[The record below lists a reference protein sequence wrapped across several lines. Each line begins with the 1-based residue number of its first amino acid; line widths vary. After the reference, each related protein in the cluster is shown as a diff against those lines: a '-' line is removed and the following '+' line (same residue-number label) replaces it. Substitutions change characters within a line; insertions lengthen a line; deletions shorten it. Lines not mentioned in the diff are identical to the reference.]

1 MDTVQKLFRFL
12 DESPTCYHAAANA
25 KAALTAAG
33 AVELRESEQW
43 KLEKGTLYV
52 VERGDSALVAF
63 RVPEGPFHGF
73 LMAAAHS
80 DSPTFKVR
88 ETAEAASAGN
98 TLRLSV
104 EPYGGGVWRGWL
116 DRPLS
121 VAGRVVIR
129 QGDRLVSR
137 LVNIDRDLLVIPGV
151 AIHMDR
157 SVNKG
162 AELNPAVDLLPLLGC
177 GKEPGAFRKLI
188 AEAAGVRE
196 EHLLS
201 TELFLYPRTKAVQTG
216 LNGEF
221 IVSPRLDDLQCVF
234 GCLEGFLAAK
244 PGGSLPVLAVFN
256 NEEVGSNTRQG
267 ADSTFLTDVLERIA
281 HGCGLDSEAWK
292 AAVANSFMVSADNA
306 HAIHPDHPEYADKGE
321 CPVLGGG
328 IVINHK
334 IYSGA
339 HGVGSELGHMTVQCE
354 GRKCTCGS
362 VGCWEQYSSATAL
375 IRQGREAVEGHPE
388 SLILKKV
395 NGDASKIEA
404 RTIIDAAREGDPI
417 ACQVYDKYIYYLA
430 IGIVAI
436 INAFDPEVIV
446 LGGGVSKAGD
456 FLLEPL
462 RKKVAEYVFYKDLP
476 YAEIKIATLGND
488 AGIIGAAMLGK

>member
-25 KAALTAAG
+25 KAALMAAG

-281 HGCGLDSEAWK
+281 HGCGLDNEAWK

-306 HAIHPDHPEYADKGE
+306 HAIHPAHPEYADKGE
-321 CPVLGGG
+321 FPVLGGG
-328 IVINHK
+328 IVIKYNANQR
-334 IYSGA
+334 YTTDAVSGA
-339 HGVGSELGHMTVQCE
+339 VFQAICQEAGVPVQ
-354 GRKCTCGS
+354 R
-362 VGCWEQYSSATAL
+362 YSNRA
-375 IRQGREAVEGHPE
+375 
-388 SLILKKV
+388 
-395 NGDASKIEA
+395 
-404 RTIIDAAREGDPI
+404 
-417 ACQVYDKYIYYLA
+417 
-430 IGIVAI
+430 
-436 INAFDPEVIV
+436 
-446 LGGGVSKAGD
+446 
-456 FLLEPL
+456 
-462 RKKVAEYVFYKDLP
+462 DLP
-476 YAEIKIATLGND
+476 GGSTLGNISTAHLSVPTVD
-488 AGIIGAAMLGK
+488 IGLPQLAMHSVCETAGAADTDYLVKAMTAYFSRDFHRDRDGGIVF

>member
-306 HAIHPDHPEYADKGE
+306 HAIHPAHPEYADKGE
-321 CPVLGGG
+321 FPVLGGG
-328 IVINHK
+328 IVIKYNANQR
-334 IYSGA
+334 YTTDAVSGA
-339 HGVGSELGHMTVQCE
+339 VFQAICQEAGVPVQ
-354 GRKCTCGS
+354 R
-362 VGCWEQYSSATAL
+362 YSNRA
-375 IRQGREAVEGHPE
+375 
-388 SLILKKV
+388 
-395 NGDASKIEA
+395 
-404 RTIIDAAREGDPI
+404 
-417 ACQVYDKYIYYLA
+417 
-430 IGIVAI
+430 
-436 INAFDPEVIV
+436 
-446 LGGGVSKAGD
+446 
-456 FLLEPL
+456 
-462 RKKVAEYVFYKDLP
+462 DLP
-476 YAEIKIATLGND
+476 GGSTLGNISTAHLSVPTVD
-488 AGIIGAAMLGK
+488 IGLPQLAMHSVCETAGAADTDLLVKAMTAYFSRDFHLDRDDGIVF

>member
-121 VAGRVVIR
+121 VAGRVMIR

-256 NEEVGSNTRQG
+256 NEEVGSSTRQG

-281 HGCGLDSEAWK
+281 HGCGLDSEGWK

-306 HAIHPDHPEYADKGE
+306 HAIHPAHPEYADKGE

-328 IVINHK
+328 IVIKYNANQR
-334 IYSGA
+334 YTTDAVSGA
-339 HGVGSELGHMTVQCE
+339 VFQAICQEAGVPVQ
-354 GRKCTCGS
+354 R
-362 VGCWEQYSSATAL
+362 YSNRA
-375 IRQGREAVEGHPE
+375 
-388 SLILKKV
+388 
-395 NGDASKIEA
+395 
-404 RTIIDAAREGDPI
+404 
-417 ACQVYDKYIYYLA
+417 
-430 IGIVAI
+430 
-436 INAFDPEVIV
+436 
-446 LGGGVSKAGD
+446 
-456 FLLEPL
+456 
-462 RKKVAEYVFYKDLP
+462 DLP
-476 YAEIKIATLGND
+476 GGSTLGNISTAHLSVPTVD
-488 AGIIGAAMLGK
+488 IGLPQLAMHSCYETAGARDIVSLIRLMEEFYASHFEETASGTLAICK

>member
-1 MDTVQKLFRFL
+1 MVQKLFRFL

-281 HGCGLDSEAWK
+281 HGCGLDSDAWK
-292 AAVANSFMVSADNA
+292 AAIANSFMVSADNA
-306 HAIHPDHPEYADKGE
+306 HAIHPAHPEYADKGE
-321 CPVLGGG
+321 FPVLGGG
-328 IVINHK
+328 IVIKYNANQR
-334 IYSGA
+334 YTTDAVSGA
-339 HGVGSELGHMTVQCE
+339 VFQAICQEAGVPVQ
-354 GRKCTCGS
+354 R
-362 VGCWEQYSSATAL
+362 YSNRA
-375 IRQGREAVEGHPE
+375 
-388 SLILKKV
+388 
-395 NGDASKIEA
+395 
-404 RTIIDAAREGDPI
+404 
-417 ACQVYDKYIYYLA
+417 
-430 IGIVAI
+430 
-436 INAFDPEVIV
+436 
-446 LGGGVSKAGD
+446 
-456 FLLEPL
+456 
-462 RKKVAEYVFYKDLP
+462 DLP
-476 YAEIKIATLGND
+476 GGSTLGNISTAHLSVPTVD
-488 AGIIGAAMLGK
+488 IGLPQLAMHSVCETAGAADTDLLVKAMAAYFSRDFHLDRDGGIVF

>member
-12 DESPTCYHAAANA
+12 DESPTCYHAASNA

-52 VERGDSALVAF
+52 VERGDSALMAF

-234 GCLEGFLAAK
+234 GCLEGF
-244 PGGSLPVLAVFN
+244 
-256 NEEVGSNTRQG
+256 
-267 ADSTFLTDVLERIA
+267 
-281 HGCGLDSEAWK
+281 
-292 AAVANSFMVSADNA
+292 
-306 HAIHPDHPEYADKGE
+306 
-321 CPVLGGG
+321 
-328 IVINHK
+328 
-334 IYSGA
+334 
-339 HGVGSELGHMTVQCE
+339 
-354 GRKCTCGS
+354 
-362 VGCWEQYSSATAL
+362 
-375 IRQGREAVEGHPE
+375 
-388 SLILKKV
+388 
-395 NGDASKIEA
+395 
-404 RTIIDAAREGDPI
+404 
-417 ACQVYDKYIYYLA
+417 
-430 IGIVAI
+430 
-436 INAFDPEVIV
+436 
-446 LGGGVSKAGD
+446 
-456 FLLEPL
+456 
-462 RKKVAEYVFYKDLP
+462 
-476 YAEIKIATLGND
+476 
-488 AGIIGAAMLGK
+488 

>member
-25 KAALTAAG
+25 KAALAAAG

-177 GKEPGAFRKLI
+177 GKEPGTFRKLI

-281 HGCGLDSEAWK
+281 HGCGLDSEGWK

-306 HAIHPDHPEYADKGE
+306 HAIHPAHPEYADKGE
-321 CPVLGGG
+321 FPVLGGG
-328 IVINHK
+328 IVIKYNANQR
-334 IYSGA
+334 YTTDAVSGA
-339 HGVGSELGHMTVQCE
+339 VFQAICQEAGVPVQ
-354 GRKCTCGS
+354 R
-362 VGCWEQYSSATAL
+362 YSNRA
-375 IRQGREAVEGHPE
+375 
-388 SLILKKV
+388 
-395 NGDASKIEA
+395 
-404 RTIIDAAREGDPI
+404 
-417 ACQVYDKYIYYLA
+417 
-430 IGIVAI
+430 
-436 INAFDPEVIV
+436 
-446 LGGGVSKAGD
+446 
-456 FLLEPL
+456 
-462 RKKVAEYVFYKDLP
+462 DLP
-476 YAEIKIATLGND
+476 GGSTLGNISTAHLSVPTVD
-488 AGIIGAAMLGK
+488 IGLPQLAMHSVCETAGAADTEYLVKAMTAYFSQDFHYDSDGGITL

>member
-43 KLEKGTLYV
+43 KLEKGTLSV

-292 AAVANSFMVSADNA
+292 AAIANSFMVSADNA
-306 HAIHPDHPEYADKGE
+306 HAIHPAHPEYADKGE
-321 CPVLGGG
+321 FPVLGGG
-328 IVINHK
+328 IVIKYNANQR
-334 IYSGA
+334 YTTDAVSGA
-339 HGVGSELGHMTVQCE
+339 VFQAICQEAGVPVQ
-354 GRKCTCGS
+354 R
-362 VGCWEQYSSATAL
+362 YSNRA
-375 IRQGREAVEGHPE
+375 
-388 SLILKKV
+388 
-395 NGDASKIEA
+395 
-404 RTIIDAAREGDPI
+404 
-417 ACQVYDKYIYYLA
+417 
-430 IGIVAI
+430 
-436 INAFDPEVIV
+436 
-446 LGGGVSKAGD
+446 
-456 FLLEPL
+456 
-462 RKKVAEYVFYKDLP
+462 DLP
-476 YAEIKIATLGND
+476 GGSTLGNISTAHLSVPTVD
-488 AGIIGAAMLGK
+488 IGLPQLAMHSVCETAGAADTEHLVKAMTAYFSRDFHRDRDGGIVF

>member
-306 HAIHPDHPEYADKGE
+306 HAIHPAHPEYADKGE
-321 CPVLGGG
+321 FPVLGGG
-328 IVINHK
+328 IVIKYNANQR
-334 IYSGA
+334 YTTDAVSGA
-339 HGVGSELGHMTVQCE
+339 VFQAICQEAGVPVQ
-354 GRKCTCGS
+354 R
-362 VGCWEQYSSATAL
+362 YSNRA
-375 IRQGREAVEGHPE
+375 
-388 SLILKKV
+388 
-395 NGDASKIEA
+395 
-404 RTIIDAAREGDPI
+404 
-417 ACQVYDKYIYYLA
+417 
-430 IGIVAI
+430 
-436 INAFDPEVIV
+436 
-446 LGGGVSKAGD
+446 
-456 FLLEPL
+456 
-462 RKKVAEYVFYKDLP
+462 DLP
-476 YAEIKIATLGND
+476 GGSTLGNISTAHLSVPTVD
-488 AGIIGAAMLGK
+488 IGLPQLAMHSVCETAGAADTDYLVNAMTAYFSRDFHRDRDGGIVF

>member
-306 HAIHPDHPEYADKGE
+306 HAIHPAHPEYADKGE
-321 CPVLGGG
+321 FPVLGGG
-328 IVINHK
+328 IVIKYNANQR
-334 IYSGA
+334 YTTDAVSGA
-339 HGVGSELGHMTVQCE
+339 VFQAICQEAGVPVQ
-354 GRKCTCGS
+354 R
-362 VGCWEQYSSATAL
+362 YSNRA
-375 IRQGREAVEGHPE
+375 
-388 SLILKKV
+388 
-395 NGDASKIEA
+395 
-404 RTIIDAAREGDPI
+404 
-417 ACQVYDKYIYYLA
+417 
-430 IGIVAI
+430 
-436 INAFDPEVIV
+436 
-446 LGGGVSKAGD
+446 
-456 FLLEPL
+456 
-462 RKKVAEYVFYKDLP
+462 DLP
-476 YAEIKIATLGND
+476 GGSTLGNISTAHLSVPTVD
-488 AGIIGAAMLGK
+488 IGLPQLAMHSICETAGAADTDHLVKAMTAYFSRDFHRDRDGGIVF

>member
-1 MDTVQKLFRFL
+1 MDTVQKLLRFL

-25 KAALTAAG
+25 KAILTAAG
-33 AVELRESEQW
+33 AVELRESKQW

-177 GKEPGAFRKLI
+177 GKEPGTFRKLI

-281 HGCGLDSEAWK
+281 HGCGLDSDAWK
-292 AAVANSFMVSADNA
+292 AAIANSFMVSADNA
-306 HAIHPDHPEYADKGE
+306 HAIHPAHPEYADKGE
-321 CPVLGGG
+321 FPVLGGG
-328 IVINHK
+328 IVIKYNANQR
-334 IYSGA
+334 YTTDAVSGA
-339 HGVGSELGHMTVQCE
+339 VFQAICQEAGVPVQ
-354 GRKCTCGS
+354 R
-362 VGCWEQYSSATAL
+362 YSNRA
-375 IRQGREAVEGHPE
+375 
-388 SLILKKV
+388 
-395 NGDASKIEA
+395 
-404 RTIIDAAREGDPI
+404 
-417 ACQVYDKYIYYLA
+417 
-430 IGIVAI
+430 
-436 INAFDPEVIV
+436 
-446 LGGGVSKAGD
+446 
-456 FLLEPL
+456 
-462 RKKVAEYVFYKDLP
+462 DLP
-476 YAEIKIATLGND
+476 GGSTLGNISTAHLSVPTVD
-488 AGIIGAAMLGK
+488 IGLPQLAMHSVCETAGAADTDLLVKAMAAYFSRDFHLDRDGGIVF

>member
-256 NEEVGSNTRQG
+256 NEEVGSSTRQG

-281 HGCGLDSEAWK
+281 HGCGLDSEGWK

-306 HAIHPDHPEYADKGE
+306 HAIHPAHPEYADKGE
-321 CPVLGGG
+321 FPVLGGG
-328 IVINHK
+328 IVIKYNANQR
-334 IYSGA
+334 YTTDAVSGA
-339 HGVGSELGHMTVQCE
+339 VFQAICQEAGVPVQ
-354 GRKCTCGS
+354 R
-362 VGCWEQYSSATAL
+362 YSNRA
-375 IRQGREAVEGHPE
+375 
-388 SLILKKV
+388 
-395 NGDASKIEA
+395 
-404 RTIIDAAREGDPI
+404 
-417 ACQVYDKYIYYLA
+417 
-430 IGIVAI
+430 
-436 INAFDPEVIV
+436 
-446 LGGGVSKAGD
+446 
-456 FLLEPL
+456 
-462 RKKVAEYVFYKDLP
+462 DLP
-476 YAEIKIATLGND
+476 GGSTLGNISTAHLSVPTVD
-488 AGIIGAAMLGK
+488 IGLPQLAMHSVCETAGAADTDHLVKAMTAYFSRDFHRDRNGGIVF

>member
-137 LVNIDRDLLVIPGV
+137 LVNIDRDLLVIPSV

-306 HAIHPDHPEYADKGE
+306 HAIHPAHPEYADKGE
-321 CPVLGGG
+321 FPVLGGG
-328 IVINHK
+328 IVIKYNANQR
-334 IYSGA
+334 YTTDAVSGA
-339 HGVGSELGHMTVQCE
+339 VFQAICQEAGVPVQ
-354 GRKCTCGS
+354 R
-362 VGCWEQYSSATAL
+362 YSNRA
-375 IRQGREAVEGHPE
+375 
-388 SLILKKV
+388 
-395 NGDASKIEA
+395 
-404 RTIIDAAREGDPI
+404 
-417 ACQVYDKYIYYLA
+417 
-430 IGIVAI
+430 
-436 INAFDPEVIV
+436 
-446 LGGGVSKAGD
+446 
-456 FLLEPL
+456 
-462 RKKVAEYVFYKDLP
+462 DLP
-476 YAEIKIATLGND
+476 GGSTLGNISTAHLSVPTVD
-488 AGIIGAAMLGK
+488 IGLPQLAMHSVCETAGAGDTDLLVKAMAAYFSREFHLDRDGGIVF

>member
-25 KAALTAAG
+25 KAALAAAG

-52 VERGDSALVAF
+52 VERGDSALMAF

-306 HAIHPDHPEYADKGE
+306 HAIHPAHPEYADKGE
-321 CPVLGGG
+321 FPVLGGG
-328 IVINHK
+328 IVIKYNANQR
-334 IYSGA
+334 YTTDAVSGA
-339 HGVGSELGHMTVQCE
+339 VFQAICQEAGVPVQ
-354 GRKCTCGS
+354 R
-362 VGCWEQYSSATAL
+362 YSNRA
-375 IRQGREAVEGHPE
+375 
-388 SLILKKV
+388 
-395 NGDASKIEA
+395 
-404 RTIIDAAREGDPI
+404 
-417 ACQVYDKYIYYLA
+417 
-430 IGIVAI
+430 
-436 INAFDPEVIV
+436 
-446 LGGGVSKAGD
+446 
-456 FLLEPL
+456 
-462 RKKVAEYVFYKDLP
+462 DLP
-476 YAEIKIATLGND
+476 GGSTLGNISTAHLSVPTVD
-488 AGIIGAAMLGK
+488 IGLPQLAMHSVCETAGTADTDFLVKVMTAYFSRDFHRDRDGGIVF

>member
-121 VAGRVVIR
+121 VAGRV
-129 QGDRLVSR
+129 LVRTAAGVEPR
-137 LVNIDRDLLVIPGV
+137 LVNVDRDLLVIPGV

-244 PGGSLPVLAVFN
+244 PGGSLPMLAVFN

-281 HGCGLDSEAWK
+281 HGCGLDSEGWK

-306 HAIHPDHPEYADKGE
+306 HAIHPAHPEYADKGE

-328 IVINHK
+328 IVIKYNANQR
-334 IYSGA
+334 YTTDAVSGA
-339 HGVGSELGHMTVQCE
+339 VFQAICQEAGVPVQ
-354 GRKCTCGS
+354 R
-362 VGCWEQYSSATAL
+362 YSNRA
-375 IRQGREAVEGHPE
+375 
-388 SLILKKV
+388 
-395 NGDASKIEA
+395 
-404 RTIIDAAREGDPI
+404 
-417 ACQVYDKYIYYLA
+417 
-430 IGIVAI
+430 
-436 INAFDPEVIV
+436 
-446 LGGGVSKAGD
+446 
-456 FLLEPL
+456 
-462 RKKVAEYVFYKDLP
+462 DLP
-476 YAEIKIATLGND
+476 GGSTLGNISTAHLSVPTVD
-488 AGIIGAAMLGK
+488 IGLPQLAMHSVCETAGAADTEHLVKAMTAYFSRDFHRDRDGGIVF

>member
-52 VERGDSALVAF
+52 VERGDSALMAF

-306 HAIHPDHPEYADKGE
+306 HAIHPAHPEYADKGE
-321 CPVLGGG
+321 FPVLGGG
-328 IVINHK
+328 IVIKYNANQR
-334 IYSGA
+334 YTTD
-339 HGVGSELGHMTVQCE
+339 GVSEALFGLVCQRAGVPVQRFANRSDVAGGSTLGHIANTQVSMNTVDIGLAQLAMHSAYE
-354 GRKCTCGS
+354 TAGVQDVEYMIRALHAFYTMPMDMVEDG
-362 VGCWEQYSSATAL
+362 EYS
-375 IRQGREAVEGHPE
+375 
-388 SLILKKV
+388 
-395 NGDASKIEA
+395 
-404 RTIIDAAREGDPI
+404 
-417 ACQVYDKYIYYLA
+417 
-430 IGIVAI
+430 IG
-436 INAFDPEVIV
+436 
-446 LGGGVSKAGD
+446 
-456 FLLEPL
+456 
-462 RKKVAEYVFYKDLP
+462 
-476 YAEIKIATLGND
+476 
-488 AGIIGAAMLGK
+488 

>member
-25 KAALTAAG
+25 KAALAAAG

-43 KLEKGTLYV
+43 KLEKGTLYI

-63 RVPEGPFHGF
+63 RVPEGPLHGF
-73 LMAAAHS
+73 LMAASHS

-121 VAGRVVIR
+121 VAGRVMIR

-177 GKEPGAFRKLI
+177 GKEPGTFRKLI

-306 HAIHPDHPEYADKGE
+306 HAIHPAHPEYADKGE
-321 CPVLGGG
+321 FPVLGGG
-328 IVINHK
+328 IVIKYNANQR
-334 IYSGA
+334 YTTDAVSGA
-339 HGVGSELGHMTVQCE
+339 VFQAICQEAGVPVQ
-354 GRKCTCGS
+354 R
-362 VGCWEQYSSATAL
+362 YSNRA
-375 IRQGREAVEGHPE
+375 
-388 SLILKKV
+388 
-395 NGDASKIEA
+395 
-404 RTIIDAAREGDPI
+404 
-417 ACQVYDKYIYYLA
+417 
-430 IGIVAI
+430 
-436 INAFDPEVIV
+436 
-446 LGGGVSKAGD
+446 
-456 FLLEPL
+456 
-462 RKKVAEYVFYKDLP
+462 DLP
-476 YAEIKIATLGND
+476 GGSTLGNISTAHLSVPTVD
-488 AGIIGAAMLGK
+488 IGLPQLAMHSVCETAGAADTDHLVKAMTAYFSRDFHRDRDGGIVF

>member
-1 MDTVQKLFRFL
+1 MDMVQKLFRFL

-306 HAIHPDHPEYADKGE
+306 HAIHPAHPEYADKGE
-321 CPVLGGG
+321 FPVLGGG
-328 IVINHK
+328 IVIKYNANQR
-334 IYSGA
+334 YTTDAVSGA
-339 HGVGSELGHMTVQCE
+339 VFQAICQEAGVPVQ
-354 GRKCTCGS
+354 R
-362 VGCWEQYSSATAL
+362 YSNRA
-375 IRQGREAVEGHPE
+375 
-388 SLILKKV
+388 
-395 NGDASKIEA
+395 
-404 RTIIDAAREGDPI
+404 
-417 ACQVYDKYIYYLA
+417 
-430 IGIVAI
+430 
-436 INAFDPEVIV
+436 
-446 LGGGVSKAGD
+446 
-456 FLLEPL
+456 
-462 RKKVAEYVFYKDLP
+462 DLP
-476 YAEIKIATLGND
+476 GGSTLGNISTAHLSVPTVD
-488 AGIIGAAMLGK
+488 IGLPQLAMHSVCETAGAADTDLLVKAMAAYFSRDFHLDRDGGIVF

>member
-63 RVPEGPFHGF
+63 RVPEGPLHGF
-73 LMAAAHS
+73 LMAASHS

-244 PGGSLPVLAVFN
+244 PGGSLPMLAVFN

-281 HGCGLDSEAWK
+281 HGCGLDSEGWK

-306 HAIHPDHPEYADKGE
+306 HAIHPAHPEYADKGE
-321 CPVLGGG
+321 FPVLGGG
-328 IVINHK
+328 IVIKYNANQR
-334 IYSGA
+334 YTTDAVSGA
-339 HGVGSELGHMTVQCE
+339 VFQAICQEAGVPVQ
-354 GRKCTCGS
+354 R
-362 VGCWEQYSSATAL
+362 YSNRA
-375 IRQGREAVEGHPE
+375 
-388 SLILKKV
+388 
-395 NGDASKIEA
+395 
-404 RTIIDAAREGDPI
+404 
-417 ACQVYDKYIYYLA
+417 
-430 IGIVAI
+430 
-436 INAFDPEVIV
+436 
-446 LGGGVSKAGD
+446 
-456 FLLEPL
+456 
-462 RKKVAEYVFYKDLP
+462 DLP
-476 YAEIKIATLGND
+476 GGSTLGNISTAHLSVPTVD
-488 AGIIGAAMLGK
+488 IGLPQLAMHSVCETAGAADTEHLVKAMTAYFSRDFHRDRDGGIVF